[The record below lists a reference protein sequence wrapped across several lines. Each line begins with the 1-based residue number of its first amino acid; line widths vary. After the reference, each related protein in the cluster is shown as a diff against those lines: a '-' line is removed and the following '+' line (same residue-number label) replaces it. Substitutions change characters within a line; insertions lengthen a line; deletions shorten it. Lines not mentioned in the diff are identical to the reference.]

1 MFDAPFMFDA
11 GPKPRGTGGPNSK
24 SVNALNARR
33 RMEEKAKKREREAA
47 ALLEAQIAAGLSA
60 EEIAAGIL
68 WLASDESSYV
78 TGTELVIDGAR
89 SIA

>member
-1 MFDAPFMFDA
+1 VPL
-11 GPKPRGTGGPNSK
+11 GRP
-24 SVNALNARR
+24 
-33 RMEEKAKKREREAA
+33 
-47 ALLEAQIAAGLSA
+47 GLP
-60 EEIAAGIL
+60 EEIAGGIL